1 MSQYDFYSTVRFDMV
16 EFKINF
22 WRLHRLNGISSFAN
36 RFPLFYEKYF
46 AFVFP
51 AMNIEVTVKVVK

>member
-1 MSQYDFYSTVRFDMV
+1 MV

-51 AMNIEVTVKVVK
+51 AMNIEVTLKVVK